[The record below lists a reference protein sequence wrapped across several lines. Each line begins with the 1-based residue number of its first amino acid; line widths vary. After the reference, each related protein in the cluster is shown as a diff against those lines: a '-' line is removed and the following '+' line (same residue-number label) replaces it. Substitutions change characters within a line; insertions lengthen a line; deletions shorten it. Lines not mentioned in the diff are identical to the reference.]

1 MKKLLFILLYVL
13 FVTGC
18 ATKSNPTLDGTW
30 IRKGFLD
37 INDQLRDEGI
47 YKYTFDNSGK
57 YKYVALNHDVEMII
71 EGAYKVFE
79 PSDSAS
85 NNLLVLVPPIILDQ
99 NGDTITSYQVY
110 DIGKLTVDHLVLVHE
125 TKFIS
130 NDIVKNKTYRKKE
143 FFVREYK

>member
-1 MKKLLFILLYVL
+1 MRKLVFILLYVL

-37 INDQLRDEGI
+37 INDQLRDEDI
-47 YKYTFDNSGK
+47 YKYTFYNSGK
-57 YKYVALNHDVEMII
+57 YKYVALNDDVEMII
-71 EGAYKVFE
+71 EGAYKVFA
-79 PSDSAS
+79 PPDSAS
-85 NNLLVLVPPIILDQ
+85 NKLLVLVPPIALDQ

-125 TKFIS
+125 SKI
-130 NDIVKNKTYRKKE
+130 
-143 FFVREYK
+143 YKQ